1 MSEGLKVV
9 RLGLELDPKH
19 EGLIKLATEIKY
31 ELNNNMEHANETVKA
46 LEGEMNIET
55 LKDVLEKKNKID
67 SNVKEMKKLLEVAL
81 NESKAINDTYNKLLQ
96 G

>member
-1 MSEGLKVV
+1 
-9 RLGLELDPKH
+9 
-19 EGLIKLATEIKY
+19 
-31 ELNNNMEHANETVKA
+31 MEHANETVKA

-81 NESKAINDTYNKLLQ
+81 NESKVINDTYNKLLQ